1 MAAVEQHDA
10 APVLQQLERG
20 DQPRDA
26 GPDDE
31 HVGSFHGL
39 MDSGIGTGGA
49 ARLAQA
55 AGPGYVGGRSWP
67 MTHRRLLALFV
78 GLAAIACS
86 SSPALAATHGPR
98 HSDGRGSSTN
108 WSGYA
113 VAGSSA
119 THVVGTWTQPV
130 AICSSGENSWSSPW
144 VGIDGDNS
152 NTVEQIGTDS
162 DCSGGAPYYYAWYE
176 MYPKSLVLI
185 NPNAVRVQAGDSFT
199 AEVTY
204 RSTNSSYLLTLTNNT
219 TLQTFSTSQ
228 ASRKAR
234 RTSVE
239 WVMEGP

>member
-1 MAAVEQHDA
+1 
-10 APVLQQLERG
+10 
-20 DQPRDA
+20 
-26 GPDDE
+26 
-31 HVGSFHGL
+31 
-39 MDSGIGTGGA
+39 
-49 ARLAQA
+49 
-55 AGPGYVGGRSWP
+55 

-119 THVVGTWTQPV
+119 THVVGTWTQPL

-176 MYPKSLVLI
+176 MYPKSLVKLSL
-185 NPNAVRVQAGDSFT
+185 PVVAGHSYT

-204 RSTNSSYLLTLTNNT
+204 TSGSFALSLTDNT
-219 TLQTFSTSQ
+219 TGTPVSAPPQ

-234 RTSVE
+234 RSSIE
-239 WVMEGP
+239 WVMEGPSNGLLTDFSTVSFTSASGTIGGVTGAVDSFANPDAITMVTRSGLARATPGTASGGAFDVTWNHR